1 MGEPAPKIRR
11 TIAEWRAWEEQQP
24 ERYELLGDEPRMMA
38 GGTAAHNQIA
48 LNVAGWLRERL
59 RGRDCRTFLSDVKL
73 VLPSG
78 RWLYPDL
85 FVRCGP
91 WTGRETAFADPV
103 LVVEVLS
110 ASTAG
115 VDLGVKRWAYQEL
128 ASLADL
134 LFVATDRVK
143 VEHAVP
149 AGDGSWRSVFYTD
162 LSQAIRLEG
171 LGLALPLAA
180 IYEGVPL
187 EGEAADD
194 AAAAI

>member
-1 MGEPAPKIRR
+1 MAEPAVKARR
-11 TIAEWRAWEEQQP
+11 TVAEWRAWEESQP

-38 GGTAAHNQIA
+38 GGTAAHNELAQNI
-48 LNVAGWLRERL
+48 AGWLRERL
-59 RGRDCRTFLSDVKL
+59 RGRDCRTFLADVKV

-78 RWLYPDL
+78 RWLYPDV

-91 WTGRETAFADPV
+91 RTGRETAFGDPV

-115 VDLGVKRWAYQEL
+115 IDLGAKRWAYQEL

-134 LFVATDRVK
+134 LFVASDRVK

-149 AGDGSWRSVFYTD
+149 VGDGSWRSVFYTD
-162 LSQAIRLEG
+162 LEQVVPLDG

-187 EGEAADD
+187 EGEADGD
-194 AAAAI
+194 ALAAI

>member
-38 GGTAAHNQIA
+38 GGTDTHNAIT
-48 LNVAGWLRERL
+48 LNVASWLRERL
-59 RGRDCRTFLSDVKL
+59 RGRDCHVRASDVK
-73 VLPSG
+73 VALPDG
-78 RWLYPDL
+78 RWLYPDV

-91 WTGRETAFADPV
+91 RTGWETAFADPV

-149 AGDGSWRSVFYTD
+149 AGDGAWRSVFYTD
-162 LSQAIRLEG
+162 LSQSIRLDG

-187 EGEAADD
+187 EGEPGGD

>member
-1 MGEPAPKIRR
+1 MAEAAAKVRR
-11 TIAEWRAWEEQQP
+11 TVAEWRAWEESQP
-24 ERYELLGDEPRMMA
+24 ERFELLGDEPRMMA
-38 GGTAAHNQIA
+38 GSSDSHNAIT
-48 LNVAGWLRERL
+48 LNVASWLRERL
-59 RGRDCRTFLSDVKL
+59 RGRDCHVRAADVK
-73 VLPSG
+73 VTLPSG
-78 RWLYPDL
+78 RWLYPDV

-91 WTGRETAFADPV
+91 RTGRETAFGDPV

-115 VDLGVKRWAYQEL
+115 IDLGAKRWAYQEL

-134 LFVATDRVK
+134 LFVASDRVK

-149 AGDGSWRSVFYTD
+149 VGDGSWRSVFYTG
-162 LSQAIRLEG
+162 LEQVVPLDG

-187 EGEAADD
+187 EGEAGGD

>member
-1 MGEPAPKIRR
+1 MAASTARIRR
-11 TIAEWRAWEEQQP
+11 TVEEWRVWEQAQP
-24 ERYELLGDEPRMMA
+24 ERWELLGDEPRLMA
-38 GGTAAHNQIA
+38 GGSDSHNAIA

-59 RGRDCRTFLSDVKL
+59 RGRDCHVRAADVKV

-78 RWLYPDL
+78 RWVYPDV

-91 WTGRETAFADPV
+91 RTGRETAFGDPV

-115 VDLGVKRWAYQEL
+115 IDLGTKRWAYQEL
-128 ASLADL
+128 ASLGDL
-134 LFVATDRVK
+134 LFVATDRIK

-162 LSQAIRLEG
+162 PGQVVPLDR

-187 EGEAADD
+187 EGEAGGD

>member
-1 MGEPAPKIRR
+1 MAGAAAKVRR
-11 TIAEWRAWEEQQP
+11 TIAEWRAWEEAQP
-24 ERYELLGDEPRMMA
+24 ERFELLGDEPRMMA

-59 RGRDCRTFLSDVKL
+59 RGRECRTFLSDVKL
-73 VLPSG
+73 ALPSG
-78 RWLYPDL
+78 RWLYPDV

-91 WTGRETAFADPV
+91 WTGRETAFEDPV

-128 ASLADL
+128 ATLADL
-134 LFVATDRVK
+134 LFVATDRIK

-149 AGDGSWRSVFYTD
+149 AGDGSWRSVFYTS
-162 LSQAIRLEG
+162 LEQAIPLDR
-171 LGLALPLAA
+171 LGLSLPLSA

-187 EGEAADD
+187 EGEASGDEAV
-194 AAAAI
+194 AI